1 MTLTEYRGNVPPRQQ
16 AIIRHDSKGWYAE
29 LANGQLWRSNDGGII
44 RRQDAASMYSYLTYA
59 GFSPRY
65 E

>member
-1 MTLTEYRGNVPPRQQ
+1 MTLTEYKENVPSRQQ
-16 AIIRHDSKGWYAE
+16 AIIRHDDKGWYAE
-29 LANGQLWRSNDGGII
+29 LANGQLWRSQNGSII
-44 RRQDAASMYSYLTYA
+44 RYQFAAPLYTQLQYV